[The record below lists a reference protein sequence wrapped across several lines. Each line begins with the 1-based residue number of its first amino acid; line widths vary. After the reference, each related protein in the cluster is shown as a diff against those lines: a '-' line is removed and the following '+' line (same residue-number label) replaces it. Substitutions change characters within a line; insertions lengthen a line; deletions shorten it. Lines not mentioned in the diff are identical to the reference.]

1 MKKILN
7 ELTWRGLIQNCTPGI
22 FSIENNK
29 ITLYTGLDPT
39 SDSLHIGNL
48 IPISI
53 LIHFKNAGHNPLI
66 IIGGA
71 TALIGD
77 PSDKNTERQLL
88 DNNIIEYNINSIKS
102 QLYNFLDIYPN
113 GRIKLLNN
121 YDWIKNISFLNFVR
135 NIGKYIT
142 INYMIA
148 KDYVKKRLNNCNG
161 MSFTEF
167 TYQLIQGYDFF
178 YLYKTKNCLLQIG
191 GSDQWGNIITGI
203 ELIKKKLSGIAYG
216 LTVPLITKNDG
227 SKLGKTQKGTN
238 IWLNP
243 KRTSPYKFY
252 QFWLNIS
259 DNEAEKFIKYYTF
272 LSKFEIEQLIIKHR
286 QSPNKRLLQ
295 KKIASEITK
304 WIHGNKAYEKAVNTS
319 EILFSKNIDELKKI
333 NKDLSIFN
341 GVPHLEI
348 NKEFLEK
355 GITIVDVLVTLS
367 NFLSSKNA
375 VYRLIH
381 SKAILVNKTIIYENL
396 CLTTHDLIDERFIL
410 IQISKKKFFVIK
422 VI

>member
-7 ELTWRGLIQNCTPGI
+7 ELTWRGLVQNCTPGI
-22 FSIENNK
+22 YSEYKK
-29 ITLYTGLDPT
+29 ITLYTGFDPT

-48 IPISI
+48 VPISI
-53 LIHFKNAGHNPLI
+53 LVHFQNAGHNPLI

-71 TALIGD
+71 TAMIGD
-77 PSDKNTERQLL
+77 PSYKNTERQLL
-88 DNNIIEYNINSIKS
+88 NNDVIENNINSIKS
-102 QLYNFLDIYPN
+102 QLDRFLDFE
-113 GRIKLLNN
+113 LLNN
-121 YDWIKNISFLNFVR
+121 YEWIKDISFLNFAR

-148 KDYVKKRLNNCNG
+148 KDSVKKRLYNNG

-167 TYQLIQGYDFF
+167 TYQLIQGYDFL

-191 GSDQWGNIITGI
+191 GSDQWGNITTGI
-203 ELIKKKLSGIAYG
+203 ELIKKKFSVTAYG

-227 SKLGKTQKGTN
+227 SKIGKTEKGTN
-238 IWLNP
+238 IWIDP
-243 KRTSPYKFY
+243 QRTSPYKFY

-259 DNEAEKFIKYYTF
+259 DNEAEKFIKFYTF
-272 LSKFEIEQLIIKHR
+272 LSQFEIENLIIKHR

-319 EILFSKNIDELKKI
+319 YILFSKNIDELKKI

-341 GVPHLEI
+341 GVPKVEI
-348 NKEFLEK
+348 SKEYLEK
-355 GITIVDVLVTLS
+355 GITIVDILVKYS

-375 VYRLIH
+375 VYRLIK
-381 SKAILVNKTIIYENL
+381 SKAILVNKTIVYENM
-396 CLTTHDLIDERFIL
+396 CLTTKDLIAERYIL
-410 IQISKKKFFVIK
+410 LQISKKNFFIIK

>member
-7 ELTWRGLIQNCTPGI
+7 ELTWRGLVQNCTPGI
-22 FSIENNK
+22 YSEYKK
-29 ITLYTGLDPT
+29 ITLYTGFDPT

-48 IPISI
+48 VPISI
-53 LIHFKNAGHNPLI
+53 LVHFQNAGHNPLI

-71 TALIGD
+71 TAMIGD
-77 PSDKNTERQLL
+77 PSYKNTERQLL
-88 DNNIIEYNINSIKS
+88 NNDVIENNINSIKS
-102 QLYNFLDIYPN
+102 QLDRFLDFE
-113 GRIKLLNN
+113 LLNN
-121 YDWIKNISFLNFVR
+121 YEWIKDISFLNFAR

-148 KDYVKKRLNNCNG
+148 KDSVKKRLYNNG

-167 TYQLIQGYDFF
+167 TYQLIQGYDFL

-191 GSDQWGNIITGI
+191 GSDQWGNITTGI
-203 ELIKKKLSGIAYG
+203 ELIKKKFSVTAYG

-227 SKLGKTQKGTN
+227 SKIGKTEKGTN
-238 IWLNP
+238 IWIDP
-243 KRTSPYKFY
+243 QRTSPYKFY

-259 DNEAEKFIKYYTF
+259 DNEAEKFIKFYTF
-272 LSKFEIEQLIIKHR
+272 LSQFEIENLIIKHR

-319 EILFSKNIDELKKI
+319 YILFSKNIDELKKI

-341 GVPHLEI
+341 GVPKVEI
-348 NKEFLEK
+348 SKEYLEK
-355 GITIVDVLVTLS
+355 GITIVDILVKYS

-375 VYRLIH
+375 VYRLIK
-381 SKAILVNKTIIYENL
+381 SKAILVNKTIVYENM
-396 CLTTHDLIDERFIL
+396 CLTTKDLIAERYIL
-410 IQISKKKFFVIK
+410 LQISKKIFLLLK
-422 VI
+422 

>member
-7 ELTWRGLIQNCTPGI
+7 ELTWRGLVQNCTPGI
-22 FSIENNK
+22 YSEYKK
-29 ITLYTGLDPT
+29 ITLYTGFDPT

-48 IPISI
+48 VPISI
-53 LIHFKNAGHNPLI
+53 LVHFQNAGHNPLI

-71 TALIGD
+71 TAMIGD
-77 PSDKNTERQLL
+77 PSYKNTERQLL
-88 DNNIIEYNINSIKS
+88 NNDVIENNINSIKS
-102 QLYNFLDIYPN
+102 QLDRFLDFE
-113 GRIKLLNN
+113 LLNN
-121 YDWIKNISFLNFVR
+121 YDWIKDISFLNFAR

-148 KDYVKKRLNNCNG
+148 KDSVKKRLYNNG

-167 TYQLIQGYDFF
+167 TYQLIQGYDFL
-178 YLYKTKNCLLQIG
+178 YLYKTKNCILQIG
-191 GSDQWGNIITGI
+191 GSDQWGNITTGI
-203 ELIKKKLSGIAYG
+203 ELIKKKLSVTAYG

-227 SKLGKTQKGTN
+227 SKIGKTEKGTN
-238 IWLNP
+238 IWIDP

-259 DNEAEKFIKYYTF
+259 DNEAEKFIKFYTF
-272 LSKFEIEQLIIKHR
+272 LSKFEIENLIIKHR

-319 EILFSKNIDELKKI
+319 YILFSKNIDELKKI
-333 NKDLSIFN
+333 NKDISIFN
-341 GVPHLEI
+341 GVPKVEI
-348 NKEFLEK
+348 SKEYLEK
-355 GITIVDVLVTLS
+355 GITIVDILVKYS

-375 VYRLIH
+375 VYRLIK
-381 SKAILVNKTIIYENL
+381 SKAILVNKTIVYENM
-396 CLTTHDLIDERFIL
+396 CLTTKDLIAERYIL
-410 IQISKKKFFVIK
+410 LQISKKNFFIIK

>member
-178 YLYKTKNCLLQIG
+178 I
-191 GSDQWGNIITGI
+191 
-203 ELIKKKLSGIAYG
+203 
-216 LTVPLITKNDG
+216 
-227 SKLGKTQKGTN
+227 
-238 IWLNP
+238 
-243 KRTSPYKFY
+243 
-252 QFWLNIS
+252 
-259 DNEAEKFIKYYTF
+259 FIKQKIVYY
-272 LSKFEIEQLIIKHR
+272 K
-286 QSPNKRLLQ
+286 
-295 KKIASEITK
+295 
-304 WIHGNKAYEKAVNTS
+304 
-319 EILFSKNIDELKKI
+319 
-333 NKDLSIFN
+333 
-341 GVPHLEI
+341 
-348 NKEFLEK
+348 
-355 GITIVDVLVTLS
+355 
-367 NFLSSKNA
+367 
-375 VYRLIH
+375 
-381 SKAILVNKTIIYENL
+381 
-396 CLTTHDLIDERFIL
+396 
-410 IQISKKKFFVIK
+410 
-422 VI
+422 

>member
-48 IPISI
+48 LPISI

-71 TALIGD
+71 TAMIGD

-227 SKLGKTQKGTN
+227 SKLGKTKKGTN

-341 GVPHLEI
+341 GVPNLEI

-396 CLTTHDLIDERFIL
+396 CLTTNDLIDERFIL
-410 IQISKKKFFVIK
+410 IQISKKNFFVIK

>member
-1 MKKILN
+1 
-7 ELTWRGLIQNCTPGI
+7 RGLIQNCTPGI

-48 IPISI
+48 LPISI

-71 TALIGD
+71 TAMIGD

-227 SKLGKTQKGTN
+227 SKLGKTKKGTN

-286 QSPNKRLLQ
+286 KSPNKRLLQ

-304 WIHGNKAYEKAVNTS
+304 WIHGNNAYEKAVNTS

-341 GVPHLEI
+341 GVPNLEI

-396 CLTTHDLIDERFIL
+396 CLTTNDLIDERFIL
-410 IQISKKKFFVIK
+410 IQISKKNFFVIK